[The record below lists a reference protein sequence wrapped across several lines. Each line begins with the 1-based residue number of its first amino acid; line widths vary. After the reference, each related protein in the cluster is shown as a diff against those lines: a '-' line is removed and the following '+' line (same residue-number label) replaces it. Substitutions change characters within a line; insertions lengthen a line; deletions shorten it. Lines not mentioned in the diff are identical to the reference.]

1 MIVKVIGVIFVVIGT
16 IVSLSFLIPGL
27 IDKKQLKEI
36 MGPRYNMIY
45 FIYFTNG
52 PFLLALGAFMLT
64 VLAP

>member
-1 MIVKVIGVIFVVIGT
+1 MIIQAIGVIFVVIGT
-16 IVSLSFLIPGL
+16 IVSIIFWIPGL

-52 PFLLALGAFMLT
+52 PFLLGLGAFILT
-64 VLAP
+64 FLV